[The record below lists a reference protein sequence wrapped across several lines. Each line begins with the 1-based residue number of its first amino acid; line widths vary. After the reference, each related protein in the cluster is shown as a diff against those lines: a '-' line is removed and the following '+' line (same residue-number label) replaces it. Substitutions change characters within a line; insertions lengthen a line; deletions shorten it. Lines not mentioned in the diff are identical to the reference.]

1 MQLRAYIVFSA
12 DSRQWV
18 DFSAY
23 ARAIKDVRAGRDGA
37 YAITDLPEGD
47 YLVVA
52 VAQQQLDWGQPKFF
66 ETLSRLATRVTLGA
80 GEARVLDL
88 RTVAVKW

>member
-1 MQLRAYIVFSA
+1 M
-12 DSRQWV
+12 
-18 DFSAY
+18 
-23 ARAIKDVRAGRDGA
+23 
-37 YAITDLPEGD
+37 
-47 YLVVA
+47 
-52 VAQQQLDWGQPKFF
+52 AQQQLDLAQPKFF